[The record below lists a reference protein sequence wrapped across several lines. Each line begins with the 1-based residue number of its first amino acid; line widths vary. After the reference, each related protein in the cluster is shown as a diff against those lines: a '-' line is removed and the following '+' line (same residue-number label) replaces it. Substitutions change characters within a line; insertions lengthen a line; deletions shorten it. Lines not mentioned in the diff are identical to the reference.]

1 MRPEL
6 CQPRQLIFELRELNL
21 QSPLM
26 CPRMHRKDV
35 EDETAPVNH
44 LHFKDLFKAALL
56 CRRKL
61 IIRNEEREPG
71 FSLRSE

>member
-1 MRPEL
+1 
-6 CQPRQLIFELRELNL
+6 
-21 QSPLM
+21 M

-35 EDETAPVNH
+35 EDQTAPVNN

-61 IIRNEEREPG
+61 IVSNEEREPG
-71 FSLRSE
+71 LSLCSE